1 MGGISDGGGN
11 FVGWRSL
18 LRLMFHRRISM
29 QVIGTQVIPEQGGKR
44 GFTVEFV
51 GKGGEVVSVQLR
63 NDTDR
68 TLNSGNAID
77 RAKAVMSE
85 LATFDAT
92 AALASADAAQ
102 PSARTSGDRD
112 EMEDQLD
119 QGLEDSFPASDP
131 VSITSSAIPTGKVRK
146 H

>member
-1 MGGISDGGGN
+1 
-11 FVGWRSL
+11 
-18 LRLMFHRRISM
+18 M

-51 GKGGEVVSVQLR
+51 GQGGEVVSVQLR
-63 NDTDR
+63 NDSDR

-77 RAKAVMSE
+77 RAKAVMGE
-85 LATFDAT
+85 LASFDETSVLSGPDSGEARQSVRAT
-92 AALASADAAQ
+92 
-102 PSARTSGDRD
+102 GDQD
-112 EMEDQLD
+112 DMEEQLD

-131 VSITSSAIPTGKVRK
+131 VSITSSAIPTGKIRK